1 MDWLTKSKTNWMRK
15 HTKIYLSH
23 FNYFG
28 NEFIGCEM
36 CGKRA
41 VDIHHIE
48 CRGMGG
54 SAKDDINNI
63 MAMCRNCHITYGD
76 KKQYK
81 ELLKQRHE
89 QRLENF
95 NKA

>member
-1 MDWLTKSKTNWMRK
+1 
-15 HTKIYLSH
+15 
-23 FNYFG
+23 
-28 NEFIGCEM
+28 M

-54 SAKDDINNI
+54 SEKDDIKNI

-81 ELLKQRHE
+81 ELLKQRHD
-89 QRLENF
+89 QRLKNF